1 ATISSWRLSLPL
13 LVLLF
18 FLLPVRRPPTPTLFP
33 YTTLFRS
40 HPDGSLEVR
49 VRQGP
54 IDHRVRPTSRVRS
67 PMATDAPAGST
78 VAVLGTRLSREPSSR
93 RIAAPLVDPRSVTV
107 VVSPVPSM
115 RRWVLDT
122 ERVSSLNTNSTSSS
136 EAEGLRPT
144 TTGFC
149 TDRSVPSSATSRR
162 VGTGGTDAE
171 IRVCSRSPRSPS
183 SGCK

>member
-1 ATISSWRLSLPL
+1 DAVLIGGPNATHMDGGSCD
-13 LVLLF
+13 
-18 FLLPVRRPPTPTLFP
+18 
-33 YTTLFRS
+33 

-93 RIAAPLVDPRSVTV
+93 RIAEPLVDPRSVTV
-107 VVSPVPSM
+107 MFSPVPSM

-136 EAEGLRPT
+136 
-144 TTGFC
+144 
-149 TDRSVPSSATSRR
+149 
-162 VGTGGTDAE
+162 
-171 IRVCSRSPRSPS
+171 
-183 SGCK
+183 